1 VTILR
6 LVLVV
11 LLWWTATSTH
21 AHEIRPVSMEI
32 VEVAEHRYKVR
43 WKVPA
48 VEGRFLAVRPRFAEG
63 CTGWE
68 DAVPRPDGDSA
79 VSRFELR
86 CRDGLEATRI
96 VLENL
101 NRTMI
106 DGVVTVEWLSGE
118 TSVTRVK
125 PTDPAMIVPE
135 RTSAF
140 EVIADYVVVG
150 IEHILFGA
158 DHLLFVLA
166 LLLLVDQWRRLLVI
180 ATAFTVAHSLTLS
193 LAAMRVISVP
203 VPPVEALIALSIV
216 YMAFELTRKAR
227 GEDQGQRRS
236 WLLVFS
242 FGLLHGLGFASALS
256 EVGLPSHELPAALF
270 AFNLGVEVGQVAF
283 ILVVFGL
290 RELMR
295 RSSPR
300 IEQLAYWSLTYLIGG
315 IASSWV
321 LDRVSQF

>member
-6 LVLVV
+6 LLLGV
-11 LLWWTATSTH
+11 LLWWTGAAVH

-32 VEVAEHRYKVR
+32 TEIAEHRYKVR

-48 VEGRFLAVRPRFAEG
+48 VEGRFLAVRPRFASN
-63 CTGWE
+63 CTGWQQV
-68 DAVPRPDGDSA
+68 VPRPEGDSA
-79 VSRFELR
+79 VARFELR
-86 CRDGLEATRI
+86 CTQGLEGTRL

-118 TSVTRVK
+118 TSVTHVK
-125 PTDPAMIVPE
+125 PTDPHMIVPQ
-135 RTSAF
+135 RTGASQ
-140 EVIADYVVVG
+140 VIADFIVIG
-150 IEHILFGA
+150 IEHILFGP

-166 LLLLVDQWRRLLVI
+166 LLLLVDSWRRLLVT

-193 LAAMRVISVP
+193 LAALRVISVP

-216 YMAFELTRKAR
+216 YLAFELVRKAR
-227 GEDQGQRRS
+227 GEDRGQQRP

-256 EVGLPSHELPAALF
+256 EVGLPMHEVPAALF
-270 AFNLGVEVGQVAF
+270 AFNLGVELGQVAF

-290 RELMR
+290 REFLR

-300 IEQLAYWSLTYLIGG
+300 LEHAAYWSLTYLIGG
-315 IASSWV
+315 LASFWVIDRIA
-321 LDRVSQF
+321 QF